1 MHPVLEMFT
10 ILDVKFEGR
19 YLVKIQLRTKQLM
32 CLFLILTS
40 MMLGFSFLSRAGAG
54 MQMFSISPSA
64 GNVGTNVTVTA
75 NVTTPNGGYNV
86 TFDGIV
92 QAAGNATGNNVTASF
107 SVPEATFGSHDVAVF
122 DVNTGE
128 NVTGVFTVSTA
139 YSMNVTVP
147 QTPKQFQEGDLVP
160 ISIGVTGGNPSST
173 VATISVQTPAQALDN
188 ASHTEPLNISTSD
201 VGSGKITLT
210 YPGNFSGLTT
220 NYVGNYT
227 VSIISFN
234 STVATNTFY
243 VGLTNSTE
251 YHRMQTVNIKAIYT
265 QNENV
270 TLTVAGNGRYDS
282 VNLTAD
288 SAGVINYSNW
298 TVPVNASVDTF
309 SVSIV
314 SVSGATVKVPPDSQN
329 FIVPGFAFNV
339 TAKNLAGD
347 LVPNVAVEALEHGLS
362 VEHQTTSSS
371 GLAVFML
378 EIGNYTLRGY
388 SENVEV
394 GEGEFEVNDTAAVD
408 LIFNLTN
415 LGIRVTSIVN
425 GAEIG
430 IPEVAVLLTPG
441 NVTSYTDITG
451 NVVVH
456 SLLPN
461 ATYTLNASRYGT
473 PFNFT
478 TITSLLI
485 DQSPVP
491 FFNVTIMCPSYTLQ
505 VNAFKADG
513 QPFDNAVV
521 EAKELVGGI
530 HYDGSTDSNGIV
542 TFKNA
547 TLGRYDV
554 EIHDSTGK
562 ELNST
567 TVDLFQD
574 QNATVYCDLFGLNI
588 SVTLTD
594 YFGQPFANTNVTL
607 KGTGSDLISKR
618 TQANGMVTF
627 DNLVGDRFSIS
638 VYLSDQGS
646 PTVVESLFVDG
657 STMVPIRIG
666 KYVLLAGLPVETS
679 QLAIVVII
687 VLGLLFVLSLELY
700 RRRRNKSQKIDS

>member
-10 ILDVKFEGR
+10 ILDVKFEGKH
-19 YLVKIQLRTKQLM
+19 LAKIQLRTKQLIY
-32 CLFLILTS
+32 LFLMLTS
-40 MMLGFSFLSRAGAG
+40 TMLGFSFLPRAGAG
-54 MQMFSISPSA
+54 MQLFPISPSA

-75 NVTTPNGGYNV
+75 NVTTSNGGYHV
-86 TFDGIV
+86 TFDGVV

-107 SVPEATFGSHDVAVF
+107 IVPEATLGSHDVAVV

-128 NVTGVFTVSTA
+128 NVTGVFTVSTE

-147 QTPKQFQEGDLVP
+147 QTPKQLQEGDLVP
-160 ISIGVTGGNPSST
+160 ISVGVTGGNPNST
-173 VATISVQTPAQALDN
+173 AATISVQTPAQALVN
-188 ASHTEPLNISTSD
+188 ASYTEPLNISTSD
-201 VGSGKITLT
+201 VGSGKITLS
-210 YPGNFSGLTT
+210 YPGNFSGLNT

-270 TLTVAGNGRYDS
+270 TLTVAGNGIYDS

-298 TVPVNASVDTF
+298 TVPVNASVGVY

-314 SVSGATVKVPPDSQN
+314 SVSGATVKAPPDTQN
-329 FIVPGFAFNV
+329 LIVPGFAFNV
-339 TAKNLAGD
+339 TARNLAGD
-347 LVPNVAVEALEHGLS
+347 LVPNVAVEALEHGVS
-362 VEHQTTSSS
+362 VDNQTTSSS

-394 GEGEFEVNDTAAVD
+394 GEGGFEVNDTAAVD

-415 LGIRVTSIVN
+415 LGIKVTSIVN
-425 GAEIG
+425 GVEIG
-430 IPEVAVLLTPG
+430 IPEVGVILTPE
-441 NVTSYTDITG
+441 NVTLYTDITG
-451 NVVVH
+451 NVVAH

-461 ATYTLNASRYGT
+461 ATYTLNASRYDT
-473 PFNFT
+473 PFNLT
-478 TITSLLI
+478 TISSLMVAE
-485 DQSPVP
+485 SPVP
-491 FFNVTIMCPSYTLQ
+491 FFNVTIMCPSYALQ
-505 VNAFKADG
+505 VNVFKADG
-513 QPFDNAVV
+513 QPFSNAVV

-530 HYDGSTDSNGIV
+530 FYGGSTDSNGIV

-547 TLGRYDV
+547 TLGEYDV
-554 EIHDSTGK
+554 EVHDSTGT

-574 QNATVYCDLFGLNI
+574 QNATVYCNLFGLNI

-607 KGTGSDLISKR
+607 QGNGSEPISKR
-618 TQANGMVTF
+618 TQANGIVTF
-627 DNLVGDRFSIS
+627 DNLVGDKFIVSI
-638 VYLSDQGS
+638 YLSDQGS
-646 PTVVESLFVDG
+646 PTVVESLLVDG
-657 STMVPIRIG
+657 STLVPIRIG
-666 KYVLLAGLPVETS
+666 RYVLLAGLPVETS

-687 VLGLLFVLSLELY
+687 VLSLLLVLSLELY
-700 RRRRNKSQKIDS
+700 RRRRNKSQKTDS

>member
-1 MHPVLEMFT
+1 
-10 ILDVKFEGR
+10 
-19 YLVKIQLRTKQLM
+19 
-32 CLFLILTS
+32 
-40 MMLGFSFLSRAGAG
+40 
-54 MQMFSISPSA
+54 MFSISPSA

-75 NVTTPNGGYNV
+75 NLTTPNGGYNV
-86 TFDGIV
+86 TFDGVI
-92 QAAGNATGNNVTASF
+92 QAVGNATENNVTASF
-107 SVPEATFGSHDVAVF
+107 SVPEATFGSHPVAVV

-147 QTPKQFQEGDLVP
+147 QTPKQLQEGDSVP
-160 ISIGVTGGNPSST
+160 ISIGVTGGNPNST
-173 VATISVQTPAQALDN
+173 VATISVQTPAQALVN
-188 ASHTEPLNISTSD
+188 TSYTEPLNISTSD

-210 YPGNFSGLTT
+210 YPGNFSGLDTA
-220 NYVGNYT
+220 YVGNYT
-227 VSIISFN
+227 VSIISFS
-234 STVATNTFY
+234 STVATSTFF

-251 YHRMQTVNIKAIYT
+251 YHRMQAVNIKAVFA

-270 TLTVAGNGRYDS
+270 TLAVAGNGIYDS

-288 SAGVINYSNW
+288 SAGVIDYSNW
-298 TVPVNASVDTF
+298 TVPMNASVGTY
-309 SVSIV
+309 SVNIV
-314 SVSGATVKVPPDSQN
+314 SAAGQTVSTVKVPSDTQS
-329 FIVPGFAFNV
+329 FRVPGFAFNV

-347 LVPNVAVEALEHGLS
+347 LVPNVAVIAFEHDVS
-362 VEHQTTSSS
+362 VGSQTTSSS
-371 GLAVFML
+371 GLAAFVL

-394 GEGEFEVNDTAAVD
+394 GEGEFEVNDTGAVD

-415 LGIRVTSIVN
+415 LGIKVTSIVN
-425 GAEIG
+425 GVEIG
-430 IPEVAVLLTPG
+430 IPEVGVLLTPE
-441 NVTSYTDITG
+441 NVTLYTDITG
-451 NVVVH
+451 NVVSH

-473 PFNFT
+473 PFNLT

-491 FFNVTIMCPSYTLQ
+491 FFNVTIMCPSYALQ
-505 VNAFKADG
+505 VNVFKADG
-513 QPFDNAVV
+513 QPFGNAVV

-530 HYDGSTDSNGIV
+530 RYDGSTDSNGIV

-547 TLGRYDV
+547 TFGRYDV
-554 EIHDSTGK
+554 EVHDSTGK

-574 QNATVYCDLFGLNI
+574 KNATVYCNLFGLNI
-588 SVTLTD
+588 SVAVTD

-607 KGTGSDLISKR
+607 QGNGSEPISKR

-627 DNLVGDRFSIS
+627 DNLVGDRFIVS

-646 PTVVESLFVDG
+646 PTVVESLLVGG

-666 KYVLLAGLPVETS
+666 RYVLLAGLPVETS

-687 VLGLLFVLSLELY
+687 VLSLLLVLSLELY
-700 RRRRNKSQKIDS
+700 RRRRNKSEKIDS